1 MNKKLGLCV
10 LIFLLVMIFVL
21 AYYANLTM
29 NLNHNAE
36 KEKQTLEDIKHVI
49 RPDESTDEKDKTTQ
63 DSNEKQDENITITQ
77 DTVTEKNTESNASP
91 IHPKESDDN
100 KEDKLPK
107 GFDCIISIPSIS
119 LEKIV
124 YTGNSREQYLSQYDL
139 ITATDDMRYGNGG
152 NYIVCG
158 HNSQLYG
165 HSLNRLKEVKEGD
178 YVYINSNDI
187 LHKYIVYS
195 KEFQT
200 MSDTSLY
207 CVQTEQREL
216 TIISCA
222 KYIGPDKYIVIKCEL
237 ETSE

>member
-1 MNKKLGLCV
+1 MNKRLGLCV
-10 LIFLLVMIFVL
+10 LILLLVMIFVL
-21 AYYANLTM
+21 TYYAKMTV
-29 NLNHNAE
+29 NLNQNAE
-36 KEKQTLEDIKHVI
+36 KERQMIKDIKHVI
-49 RPDESTDEKDKTTQ
+49 LLEE
-63 DSNEKQDENITITQ
+63 SNEESSIAQESDITQ
-77 DTVTEKNTESNASP
+77 DTNITISKEYKDNDESTESNTLPTSQ
-91 IHPKESDDN
+91 KESGEN
-100 KEDKLPK
+100 AADKLPK

-124 YTGNSREQYLSQYDL
+124 YTGKSREEYLSQYDL
-139 ITATDDMRYGNGG
+139 ITAADDMKYDNGG

-165 HSLNRLKEVKEGD
+165 HSLNRLKEVKKGD
-178 YVYINSNDI
+178 YVYIKSNDI

-237 ETSE
+237 ETSG